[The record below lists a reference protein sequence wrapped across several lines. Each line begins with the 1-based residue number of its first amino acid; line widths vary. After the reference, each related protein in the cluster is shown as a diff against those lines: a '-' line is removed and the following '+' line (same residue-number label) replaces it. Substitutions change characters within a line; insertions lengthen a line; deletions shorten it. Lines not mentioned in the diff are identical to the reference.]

1 MAEKIIDIK
10 INAKEA
16 QKELDSLDKEIQQ
29 LEDNVSDFNRELI
42 KLEKQLLATSKGSK
56 QREDLN
62 KKIAKTRNLIKKE
75 TLALKNNNKQKTR
88 LNKGTQQLNKKLKE
102 QAKQHN
108 EVAKGLTKSIGG
120 TSALDRATGG
130 LFSSFQGLTSGLTAA
145 IRSLGFFKVA
155 LISTGVGALIVAIG
169 SLTAAF
175 TSSEEGQNRL
185 TKALNRAKAVMS
197 NVISVATELGNN
209 LLNIGSS
216 IKNFFTGDGG
226 LEDIGNAITNTYEN
240 VSDRV
245 KTLGDD
251 IKEDIKAADKL
262 SDDIAKADKIDR
274 KLKVERQKANV
285 RINDL
290 RTKAYNTEKFNN
302 EERIKFLEEAIRI
315 EDGITNKEI
324 EAARLRFEAKKAEN
338 DMVAEVRK
346 EDLDEQADLE
356 AKLANLD
363 AKKINRQREVANQR
377 QMILRKEKA
386 EQEKIERDA
395 AKTEEQRL
403 KELEEKKLEQQELAA
418 EIEEER
424 LRNIE
429 ENAQREIEAK
439 RQVAQAEEVIRLQNI
454 DNIAKGFS
462 LLSQLAGDNKKLQ
475 ALALIGESAAGIA
488 RTIIETQTANAA
500 ATAQG
505 AALAIPTAGASVA
518 TAAALVTSNN
528 ISAGLGIASNIAA
541 TAKGLQALGGGG
553 SPPSAS
559 QGGTSNTQK
568 SQAPSINVVGAAPE
582 NQLAQA
588 LGEQEQK
595 PVKAF
600 VVSSDVS
607 TAQSLDRNIIDNA
620 SIG

>member
-302 EERIKFLEEAIRI
+302 EERIKFLEEAVRI

-324 EAARLRFEAKKAEN
+324 EAAKLRFEAKKAEN

-395 AKTEEQRL
+395 AKAEEQRL
-403 KELEEKKLEQQELAA
+403 KELEEKRIEDAENEKARLLQEEQDRKEKRQQEF
-418 EIEEER
+418 EDKI
-424 LRNIE
+424 NTM
-429 ENAQREIEAK
+429 
-439 RQVAQAEEVIRLQNI
+439 QAEEEARQQQYATMATALNAFQNI
-454 DNIAKGFS
+454 ATLMGKKGKGIA
-462 LLSQLAGDNKKLQ
+462 
-475 ALALIGESAAGIA
+475 IAGIVVDQVA
-488 RTIIETQTANAA
+488 AVSKIISNTAIANARA
-500 ATAQG
+500 AAELG
-505 AALAIPTAGASVA
+505 PVASVPAIVGQNLMAGAS
-518 TAAALVTSNN
+518 
-528 ISAGLGIASNIAA
+528 IASSVTGAA
-541 TAKGLQALGGGG
+541 VAIQKINSGAKTTSKPSVPVAKTA
-553 SPPSAS
+553 PSS
-559 QGGTSNTQK
+559 S
-568 SQAPSINVVGAAPE
+568 PSINVVGAAPE

>member
-302 EERIKFLEEAIRI
+302 EERI
-315 EDGITNKEI
+315 
-324 EAARLRFEAKKAEN
+324 
-338 DMVAEVRK
+338 
-346 EDLDEQADLE
+346 
-356 AKLANLD
+356 
-363 AKKINRQREVANQR
+363 
-377 QMILRKEKA
+377 
-386 EQEKIERDA
+386 
-395 AKTEEQRL
+395 
-403 KELEEKKLEQQELAA
+403 
-418 EIEEER
+418 
-424 LRNIE
+424 
-429 ENAQREIEAK
+429 
-439 RQVAQAEEVIRLQNI
+439 
-454 DNIAKGFS
+454 
-462 LLSQLAGDNKKLQ
+462 
-475 ALALIGESAAGIA
+475 
-488 RTIIETQTANAA
+488 
-500 ATAQG
+500 
-505 AALAIPTAGASVA
+505 
-518 TAAALVTSNN
+518 
-528 ISAGLGIASNIAA
+528 
-541 TAKGLQALGGGG
+541 
-553 SPPSAS
+553 
-559 QGGTSNTQK
+559 
-568 SQAPSINVVGAAPE
+568 
-582 NQLAQA
+582 
-588 LGEQEQK
+588 
-595 PVKAF
+595 
-600 VVSSDVS
+600 
-607 TAQSLDRNIIDNA
+607 
-620 SIG
+620 